1 MSLPHLKSQIR
12 TGQRL
17 ESGEELLAGIV
28 YGEAH
33 LAAGEEFHISGLA
46 AEDGGNMN
54 QRDAGHGRFRGGQ
67 TARLGDKN
75 IAGRHIIGHMGGAG
89 QNTDTGG
96 LAYFF
101 CSLR

>member
-1 MSLPHLKSQIR
+1 MFYKIAEFCGGGGGNKGALSLPHLKSQIR

-46 AEDGGNMN
+46 AGDGGNMN

-67 TARLGDKN
+67 TARLGDKTSQAA
-75 IAGRHIIGHMGGAG
+75 I
-89 QNTDTGG
+89 
-96 LAYFF
+96 
-101 CSLR
+101 